1 MAKNVEKR
9 FVDADFEIRSEE
21 GKPITVSGYAAVF
34 DDETTIGNAFA
45 ERVARGAF
53 DGADMSNTVALFNHD
68 MNQPLARV
76 GHGLD
81 LTVDERGLRYSF
93 QLGNQSYAKDL
104 AENIRMG
111 NVSTSSFGFTVKDDE
126 WDRRDDGLNLRTIK
140 KVGLLFDVSPTT
152 QGAYPTTEVGLR
164 SMELAL
170 ANEEVL
176 EIENQEV
183 REELDETL
191 EQPVEAVAEEERS
204 DAPGGDDCGCGK
216 AEEVEIELVDR
227 SILPNAYAGHD
238 AIKGNVPVK
247 ENLEPEARNSNISKE
262 MKENNP
268 APAIIQG
275 MGDTEVH
282 ASKRYSFGKAIQE
295 AAQGRL
301 TGLEAELNAEA
312 RSEFA
317 QAKVNIN
324 GGICVPS
331 FVMRDASSIAA
342 TSSGT
347 NLSWGGTKGIQD
359 SGLVAAFAPSDIAT
373 QLGARTI
380 SGVSGDI
387 VFQVQGDKLA
397 ADKPAEAVT
406 ATEDNVTFV
415 GKTLSPKR
423 YAAYTRVTEQLL
435 AQSADDMGAFVAA
448 DIRKAIDAK
457 FNTDIVAAIDAAA
470 DASATGDAITADAS
484 TTSAAALAALLGL
497 EADALGAD
505 VPLENLRVLCG
516 ATAYRTARQ
525 VSMDAGSGLLIAGS
539 PLGRRSVLGY
549 DAVISSS
556 VTTGNIYF
564 ADQANMVQA
573 TWGGMNI
580 MVDPYTDAHLGVV
593 RILANVYKDFK
604 TLQGAGF
611 RGLSS
616 FDLASS

>member
-216 AEEVEIELVDR
+216 AEEVEVELVDR

-331 FVMRDASSIAA
+331 FVMRANPSSIAGSVQDVN
-342 TSSGT
+342 TT
-347 NLSWGGTKGIQD
+347 WGGTKGIQD
-359 SGLVAAFAPSDIAT
+359 NGLVAAFAPSDIAT

-387 VFQVQGDKLA
+387 VFQVQGDKLEA
-397 ADKPAEAVT
+397 SKPNEAVT

-470 DASATGDAITADAS
+470 DTTAGGTITADSS
-484 TTSAAALAALLGL
+484 TTNATALAALLGL
-497 EADALGAD
+497 EAGALGAD

-525 VSMDAGSGLLIAGS
+525 VSMDQGSGLLIAGS

-593 RILANVYKDFK
+593 RILANVYKDFN

-616 FDLASS
+616 FDLAGS